1 MLPVSNSRKITDA
14 RALLDNAYFV
24 EALAEVEQ
32 SIFELWKREGD
43 KENRE
48 VLHAQVRAL
57 SSVGTAIRARAQE
70 VVKK

>member
-1 MLPVSNSRKITDA
+1 MSSRKINDA
-14 RALLDNAYFV
+14 QALLDNAYFT
-24 EALAEVEQ
+24 EALAEVEL
-32 SIFELWKREGD
+32 SIFELWKREQD

-48 VLHAQVRAL
+48 ALHAQVRAL